1 MKFISLLFVSAAAAF
16 AGGFSG
22 VFDAGWSTAYQRPD
36 SLTKMHARLH
46 SLGMP
51 EVILQ
56 YGIVD
61 GMHRYYD
68 SELPFGASGTTTYN
82 NYHLFDYS
90 LAAAKAAGNHLW
102 LGLYY
107 NGTDWYT
114 PPTMAELDTLAAR
127 NVKVIDEL
135 YTLYGTDD
143 VIRGVYIPQEIAR
156 YYWDGL
162 RGDAT
167 AASLVEH
174 FLKPVTAA
182 AQAKGWK
189 VMAAPFYNANLET
202 LAVLQGFFENLFK
215 AGWIPDVIAVQDGIG
230 AADNG
235 KAHVT
240 LADLGIYL
248 RAVKAACDE
257 YGVKFWVDTE
267 MFATGASG
275 TLADEARLYAQA
287 DTAWNVGAV
296 NVVGYDLAVLGNA
309 GLDSLEI
316 WQTAHKT
323 TAVAP
328 PARLRV
334 QRKSTVPL
342 HYWNLNGA
350 RVPHPER

>member
-1 MKFISLLFVSAAAAF
+1 MKFVSLLFAFATAVF

-22 VFDAGWSTAYQRPD
+22 VFDAGWSTAYVGQD

-46 SLGMP
+46 MLGMS

-56 YGIVD
+56 YGLVD
-61 GMHRYYD
+61 ATHRYYD
-68 SELPFGASGTTTYN
+68 SKLAFGASGTTTYN

-90 LAAAKAAGNHLW
+90 LVAATAAGNHLW

-107 NGTDWYT
+107 NGANWYT

-135 YTLYGTDD
+135 YTLYGTSD
-143 VIRGVYIPQEIAR
+143 VVRGVYIPQELAR

-162 RGDAT
+162 RSDAT

-174 FLKPVTAA
+174 FLKPVTEA

-202 LAVLQGFFENLFK
+202 PAVLQGFFENLFK
-215 AGWIPDVIAVQDGIG
+215 AGWTPDVIAVQDGIG

-240 LADLGIYL
+240 LAELGNYL
-248 RAVKAACDE
+248 RAVKTACDE
-257 YGVKFWVDTE
+257 YDVEFWVDAET
-267 MFATGASG
+267 FATGTSNK
-275 TLADEARLYAQA
+275 LADEARLYAQA

-309 GLDSLEI
+309 GLDSLDR
-316 WQTAHKT
+316 WQVTHKT
-323 TAVAP
+323 ASIAP
-328 PARLRV
+328 ALRPRV
-334 QRKSTVPL
+334 QKKSAVPL

-350 RVPHPER
+350 RVPRPER